1 MIRFKEFFD
10 GIKNFFNYG
19 IDDKK
24 IIGQG
29 NQTDALVESVKI
41 CWWITADKP
50 IKLIPS
56 ENKGREF
63 HHIIKIRYVVDEIE
77 YTSKKIIWYRQKL
90 PEVNDRIQIYYDKKN
105 PKNCVI
111 KSNKYYR
118 SANKCFV
125 FI

>member
-50 IKLIPS
+50 IKLIPLKIKG
-56 ENKGREF
+56 ENF
-63 HHIIKIRYVVDEIE
+63 IILSRSDMLLMKLNIHP
-77 YTSKKIIWYRQKL
+77 KK
-90 PEVNDRIQIYYDKKN
+90 
-105 PKNCVI
+105 
-111 KSNKYYR
+111 
-118 SANKCFV
+118 
-125 FI
+125 